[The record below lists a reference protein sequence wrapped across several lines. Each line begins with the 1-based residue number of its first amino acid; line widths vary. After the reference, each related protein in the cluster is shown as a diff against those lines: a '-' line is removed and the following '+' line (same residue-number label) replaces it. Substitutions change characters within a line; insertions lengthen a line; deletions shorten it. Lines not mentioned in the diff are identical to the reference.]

1 MTYVLSILDYFS
13 TTELEINGSM
23 LIITINAFIV
33 IILEWILVYNY
44 KKEKERLKIN
54 NFTIY
59 IVIIIL
65 GSLIFLMY
73 KYA

>member
-1 MTYVLSILDYFS
+1 
-13 TTELEINGSM
+13 M

>member
-1 MTYVLSILDYFS
+1 LTYVLSILDYFS

-73 KYA
+73 

>member
-23 LIITINAFIV
+23 LIITINAFVV

-73 KYA
+73 

>member
-73 KYA
+73 